1 MSSTSRTVMAALL
14 LTAVSAPGGLVVLSR
29 PLLAQSLADAA
40 RKEEERRQTAKPAAK
55 VLTNKDLPNVPP
67 PSSVVAS
74 PAGGDATTPAD
85 GGTAASDAKGDG
97 KSAGSTSNS
106 DAQGT
111 KDEKYWSGRMK
122 QLREQV
128 QRDRMLVDALQSRVN
143 ALTTDFVNR
152 DDPAQRAVIAGDRQ
166 KAVEE
171 LDRMKKSIVDGT
183 KAISDLEEEA
193 RRAGAPAGWLR

>member
-1 MSSTSRTVMAALL
+1 M
-14 LTAVSAPGGLVVLSR
+14 VLSR

-74 PAGGDATTPAD
+74 PSSADPTPASAD
-85 GGTAASDAKGDG
+85 SGTATADSKADG
-97 KSAGSTSNS
+97 KASGASSSG
-106 DAQGT
+106 DAQGAT

-122 QLREQV
+122 QLREQA
-128 QRDRMLVDALQSRVN
+128 QRDRMLVDALQSRIN

-193 RRAGAPAGWLR
+193 RRAGVPAGWLR